1 MSMKDAYLQKI
12 EAQLEDWKSEIDKM
26 KAKADKA
33 DADMKLEY
41 YEKIE
46 ELRTKQQAAQ
56 EKFTELKN
64 AGEDAWED
72 LKAGVELAGVSLR
85 EALESASSRFQP

>member
-12 EAQLEDWKSEIDKM
+12 EAQLKEWKSEIDKI

-33 DADMKLEY
+33 DADAKLEY
-41 YEKIE
+41 YEQIE

-56 EKFTELKN
+56 EKFTELKD

-72 LKAGVELAGVSLR
+72 LKAGVELAGVSLA
-85 EALESASSRFQP
+85 EALKSAGSRFK

>member
-1 MSMKDAYLQKI
+1 MSMKDAYIQKI
-12 EAQLEDWKSEIDKM
+12 EAQLEEWKSEIDKI

-33 DADMKLEY
+33 DAEAKLEY
-41 YEKIE
+41 YEQIE

-56 EKFTELKN
+56 EKFTQLKD

-72 LKAGVELAGVSLR
+72 LKAGVELAGVSLA
-85 EALESASSRFQP
+85 EAIKSASSRFK

>member
-12 EAQLEDWKSEIDKM
+12 DAQMEEWKTEIDKM

-33 DADMKLEY
+33 DADAKLKY
-41 YEKIE
+41 YEQIE

-56 EKFTELKN
+56 EKLRELRN
-64 AGEDAWED
+64 SSEDAWED
-72 LKAGVELAGVSLR
+72 LKAGFELARVSLG
-85 EALESASSRFQP
+85 EAIKSASSRFQ

>member
-1 MSMKDAYLQKI
+1 MSLKDAYLQKI
-12 EAQLEDWKSEIDKM
+12 EAQLAEWKSEIDKM

-33 DADMKLEY
+33 DAEAKLEY
-41 YEKIE
+41 YEQIE

-56 EKFTELKN
+56 EKFTQLKD

-72 LKAGVELAGVSLR
+72 LKAGVELAGVSLA
-85 EALESASSRFQP
+85 EAIKSASSRFK

>member
-12 EAQLEDWKSEIDKM
+12 EAQMEEWKSEIDKM

-33 DADMKLEY
+33 DAEAKLQY
-41 YEKIE
+41 YEQIE

-56 EKFTELKN
+56 EKLTEIKN

-72 LKAGVELAGVSLR
+72 LKAGFELARVSLG
-85 EALESASSRFQP
+85 EAIKSASSRFQ